1 MPNLKSHIKRAVRHY
16 GSQSKLASAMGCS
29 QQQIAYLLKASS
41 ITAEMALKID
51 AATAGTVSKHD
62 LRADIFG
69 PAPQTEGQAA

>member
-1 MPNLKSHIKRAVRHY
+1 MPNLKSHIERAISHY
-16 GSQSKLASAMGCS
+16 GSQAKLAEAMGCS

-69 PAPQTEGQAA
+69 EKSEEAA